1 MALYLYR
8 LGSFAYRRKFV
19 VLGVWL
25 LAFVAILAAVAITKP
40 ETSNSFTLPGTDSQR
55 ATELMSENFPAV
67 TEQQELA
74 STSVLL
80 YAQDGLDAHG
90 SDIDAL
96 IDRLHTLPNLQ
107 DGGASLANP
116 VVVAQQAPEQAASV
130 LGDDGRVGL
139 IQVTQ
144 DIPMTDQSTES
155 VDEFKTILADSSVDG
170 LQVEGTGSL
179 MQSGIEG
186 STSEAIGFAVAF
198 VVMIIAFGALVAA
211 FIPILTALVGVAMSL
226 NLLLLGATIT
236 DINEMVSMIAS
247 MIGIAV
253 AIDYALFI
261 VSRYRNELNNTDD
274 RADAAGRAVGT
285 AGSSVVFAGLTVIIA
300 LTALTIIG
308 VPFISQMGI
317 GAAIAVLVSVLG
329 AISLIPAILGLFGR
343 FAFSARVP
351 GIRHGDEPDTQE
363 SNGRR
368 WARFAV
374 RRPIP
379 VALAGLAVLAVAAL
393 PMARME
399 LGMSFTPDAERP
411 ALELMKRG
419 FGEGVNGPLFVV
431 VSSDDGQDVSAAA
444 NDAVSFIQGLP
455 NVAGPDQLV
464 WTGNGDGPPPAAEG
478 ATSALIRV
486 TPISGPSSP
495 ETHDLMEAIRAHA
508 DTTESQ
514 FGAELGVAGETA
526 ILSDMSSKLNSALI
540 PYLIVVVGLAFLIL
554 MVVFRSILVPLTATL
569 GFLFSVC
576 ATFGVTVAIF
586 QEGWGGLIQYPLPII
601 SFLPIFLVGMVFGLA
616 MDYQVFLVTRM
627 REEYVHGASAKE
639 AIVTGF
645 QHGGRVVTS
654 AAIIMISVFAAF
666 MLSPDTVGKMMGFA
680 LAAAVFFDAFIIR
693 MMVIPAIMSILGD
706 RAWALPAWLDRIL
719 PNVDIE
725 GERLRQELSTGNPE
739 KREKDKPVTV

>member
-1 MALYLYR
+1 MATYLYR
-8 LGSFAYRRKFV
+8 LGSFAYRRKYLV
-19 VLGVWL
+19 VGVWI
-25 LAFVAILAAVAITKP
+25 LAFAAILGTVAATDP
-40 ETSNSFTLPGTDSQR
+40 QTSNNFSLPGTDSQR
-55 ATELMSENFPAV
+55 ATDLMAEDFPAISQ
-67 TEQQELA
+67 QQEQA
-74 STSVLL
+74 STSVLIH
-80 YAQDGLDAHG
+80 ADDGLAAHG
-90 SDIDAL
+90 ADIDAL
-96 IDRLHTLPNLQ
+96 IERLRTLPDLANG
-107 DGGASLANP
+107 DTLANP
-116 VVVAQQAPEQAASV
+116 VTVAAQTPQQAASV

-155 VDEFKTILADSSVDG
+155 VDEFKQILADSSVNG

-179 MQSGIEG
+179 MQSGMEG
-186 STSEAIGFAVAF
+186 SASEAIGFAVAF
-198 VVMIIAFGALVAA
+198 VVMIIAFGALVAS
-211 FIPILTALVGVAMSL
+211 FIPIITALVGVAISL
-226 NLLLLGATIT
+226 NLLTLGAAIV
-236 DINEMVSMIAS
+236 DVNQMVSMIAS

-253 AIDYALFI
+253 AIDYSLFI
-261 VSRYRNELNNTDD
+261 VSRYRNELNTSRT

-285 AGSSVVFAGLTVIIA
+285 AGSSVVFAGLTVVIA
-300 LTALTIIG
+300 LTALTIVG

-317 GAAIAVLVSVLG
+317 GAAIAVIVSVLC
-329 AISLIPAILGLFGR
+329 ATTLIPAVLGIFGR
-343 FAFSARVP
+343 FAFAGRIP
-351 GIRHGDEPDTQE
+351 GIRHGDEPDSKE

-368 WARFAV
+368 WAKFAV
-374 RRPIP
+374 RRPLP
-379 VALAGLAVLAVAAL
+379 VALAGLAVLAVAAV
-393 PMARME
+393 PMTRME

-411 ALELMKRG
+411 ALELMRTG

-431 VSSDDGQDVSAAA
+431 LSGQDGQDIAPAAD
-444 NDAVSFIQGLP
+444 DAITFIQGLS
-455 NVAGPDQLV
+455 NVADPGQLM
-464 WTGNGDGPPPAAEG
+464 WTGNGTGAMPSQEG

-486 TPISGPSSP
+486 TPQTAPSSV

-508 DTTESQ
+508 DTTASQ

-526 ILSDMSSKLNSALI
+526 ILSDMSSKLDAALI

-554 MVVFRSILVPLTATL
+554 MLVFRSILVPLTATL

-627 REEYVHGASAKE
+627 REEYVHGASAKD

-645 QHGGRVVTS
+645 QHGARVVTS

-693 MMVIPAIMSILGD
+693 MMVIPAVMSMLGD
-706 RAWALPAWLDRIL
+706 RAWWLPAWLDRIL
-719 PNVDIE
+719 PNVDVE
-725 GERLRQELSTGNPE
+725 GEKLRLELDARDLALDSD
-739 KREKDKPVTV
+739 RPVNV

>member
-1 MALYLYR
+1 MATYLYR
-8 LGSFAYRRKFV
+8 LGSFAYRRKYLV
-19 VLGVWL
+19 VGVWI
-25 LAFVAILAAVAITKP
+25 LAFAAILGTVAATDP
-40 ETSNSFTLPGTDSQR
+40 QTSNNFSLPGTDSQR
-55 ATELMSENFPAV
+55 ATDLMAEDFPAISQ
-67 TEQQELA
+67 QQEQA
-74 STSVLL
+74 STSVLIH
-80 YAQDGLDAHG
+80 ADDGLAAHG
-90 SDIDAL
+90 ADIDAL
-96 IDRLHTLPNLQ
+96 IERLRTLPDLANG
-107 DGGASLANP
+107 DTLANP
-116 VVVAQQAPEQAASV
+116 VTVAAQTPQQAASV

-155 VDEFKTILADSSVDG
+155 VDEFKQILADSSVNG

-179 MQSGIEG
+179 MQSGMEG
-186 STSEAIGFAVAF
+186 SASEAIGFAVAF
-198 VVMIIAFGALVAA
+198 VVMIIAFGALVAS
-211 FIPILTALVGVAMSL
+211 FIPIITALVGVAISL
-226 NLLLLGATIT
+226 NLLTLGAAIV
-236 DINEMVSMIAS
+236 DVNQMVSMIAS

-253 AIDYALFI
+253 AIDYSLFI
-261 VSRYRNELNNTDD
+261 VSRYRNELNTSRT

-285 AGSSVVFAGLTVIIA
+285 AGSSVVFAGLTVVIA
-300 LTALTIIG
+300 LTALTIVG

-317 GAAIAVLVSVLG
+317 GAAIAVIVSVLC
-329 AISLIPAILGLFGR
+329 ATTLIPAVLGIFGR
-343 FAFSARVP
+343 FAFAGRIP
-351 GIRHGDEPDTQE
+351 GIRHGDEPDSKE

-368 WARFAV
+368 WAKFAV
-374 RRPIP
+374 RRPLP
-379 VALAGLAVLAVAAL
+379 VALAGLAVLAVAAV
-393 PMARME
+393 PMTRME

-411 ALELMKRG
+411 ALELMRTG

-431 VSSDDGQDVSAAA
+431 LSGQDGQDIAPAAD
-444 NDAVSFIQGLP
+444 DAITFIQGLS
-455 NVAGPDQLV
+455 NVADPGQLV
-464 WTGNGDGPPPAAEG
+464 WTGNGTGAMPSQEG

-486 TPISGPSSP
+486 TPQTAPSSV

-508 DTTESQ
+508 DTSASQ

-526 ILSDMSSKLNSALI
+526 ILSDMSSKLDAALI

-554 MVVFRSILVPLTATL
+554 MLVFRSILVPLTATL

-627 REEYVHGASAKE
+627 REEYVHGASAKD

-645 QHGGRVVTS
+645 QHGARVVTS

-693 MMVIPAIMSILGD
+693 MMVIPAVMSMLGD
-706 RAWALPAWLDRIL
+706 RAWWLPAWLDRIL
-719 PNVDIE
+719 PNVDVE
-725 GERLRQELSTGNPE
+725 GEKLRLELDARDLALDSD
-739 KREKDKPVTV
+739 RPVNV